1 MHRETAQAF
10 RQMVADAERSGA
22 YIVPVSGFRGVSL
35 QGELFEN
42 QIARKG
48 SIQRAALVSAPPGHS
63 EHHTGYAIDIG
74 DADNPGTHVEMS
86 FEQTP
91 SFRWLNQNA
100 PRYGFELSFPLG
112 NRQGISYEPWHWRY
126 VGSSASANV
135 FAVARNL

>member
-10 RQMVADAERSGA
+10 RQMVADAQHAGA

-86 FEQTP
+86 FEQTR

-100 PRYGFELSFPLG
+100 PRYGFELSFPPG
-112 NRQGISYEPWHWRY
+112 NAQGISYEPWHWRF
-126 VGSSASANV
+126 VGSQASANI
-135 FAVARNL
+135 FAVARRR